1 MAKISDEDGSK
12 KEVTFDMRADNRGLI
27 EEEPI
32 YMSMHP
38 TGYADLGL
46 GNT

>member
-12 KEVTFDMRADNRGLI
+12 KEVTFDMRADKGLI